1 MSRVKGGVAS
11 SKRRKNILKAAKGF
25 RFARSKKK
33 KAAKE
38 ALLKSQSYAFR
49 DRKNKKRTMRGL
61 SIVKVNAGVRALG
74 FKNYSTFMALMKKK
88 GVELNRTVL
97 AQLAE
102 HQPEVFERT
111 LKEITK

>member
-1 MSRVKGGVAS
+1 MARVKGGVSAN
-11 SKRRKNILKAAKGF
+11 KRRKNILKAAKGF

-33 KAAKE
+33 SAAKE

-74 FKNYSTFMALMKKK
+74 FKNYSTFIATMKKK
-88 GVELNRTVL
+88 EIDLNRTVL
-97 AQLAE
+97 GQLAE
-102 HQPEVFERT
+102 NHPDVFERV

>member
-1 MSRVKGGVAS
+1 MARVKGGVAAN
-11 SKRRKNILKAAKGF
+11 KRRRNILKAAKGF

-33 KAAKE
+33 SAAKE

-49 DRKNKKRTMRGL
+49 DRKNKKRTMRSL

-74 FKNYSTFMALMKKK
+74 FKSYSTFIATMKKK
-88 GVELNRTVL
+88 GIDLNRTVL

-102 HQPEVFERT
+102 NHPEVFKRV
-111 LKEITK
+111 LKEITA